1 MPQPAGAAPKAP
13 VNLQGIW
20 NLDRR
25 PAWDCDDHLDL
36 NVQMCYWGLD
46 AMFLG
51 ELMEPLMDWV
61 TRLIPQGLRD
71 TGDWEGGRL
80 THASILSTLGGI
92 CLVMVLGKPEGAKT
106 SCHGKDIPIER
117 NGDVP
122 SFQTTKEAIYELVP
136 I

>member
-71 TGDWEGGRL
+71 IGRLGGRAVDAREHPL
-80 THASILSTLGGI
+80 DAGWNLSGDGSRKARRGEDFMPWQGHPHRTERRRSFLPNHQGGH
-92 CLVMVLGKPEGAKT
+92 L
-106 SCHGKDIPIER
+106 
-117 NGDVP
+117 
-122 SFQTTKEAIYELVP
+122 
-136 I
+136 